1 MNGKAMVTLPK
12 GDRFVTKEITFSF
25 TKDRGRE
32 NNAVN
37 LYPDI
42 TYQTLDGFG
51 GAATEAVGYVL
62 SQLDEACREEALQAY
77 FGKDGIQYTWLRVPV
92 DSCDFALSSYCAV
105 KDPKDLDFN
114 TFSLERDLQYIIPT
128 LRRAQELSARPLSLM
143 LSPWSPPAFMKTN
156 GSRRFGGR
164 LREDCYGQWAK
175 YLCRYIKEYRNLGFA
190 VKLLSIQNEPKARQ
204 PWDGCLYTA
213 QEEKRFLQEALYP
226 QLQKEGLG
234 DMCVCIWDHN
244 KERSF
249 ERARE
254 IIDRDTDPMVGGV
267 AFHWY
272 SGDHFD
278 ALRLI
283 REKYPDKK
291 LVFTEGC
298 VEYHSYA
305 YQNDLANAQL
315 YAHDIIGNLN
325 AGMNLFFDWNLLLNQ
340 KGGPNYAGNY
350 CDAPILCDVKKN
362 TVTRQL
368 SYTYWG
374 HFSKY
379 ILPGA
384 KRIAFTQY
392 TSQLEITAFLN
403 PDGTVV
409 AVIMNQTAWDLPID
423 FRLNGEM
430 SVIESP
436 SESIMTVQIQLPQA
450 AESQN

>member
-1 MNGKAMVTLPK
+1 MNGKAAVTLPK
-12 GDRFVTKEITFSF
+12 GDGFVTREITFSF

-51 GAATEAVGYVL
+51 GAVTEAVGYVL
-62 SQLDEACREEALQAY
+62 SQLDEARREEALRSY
-77 FGKDGIQYTWLRVPV
+77 FGKGGLQYTWLRVPV
-92 DSCDFALSSYCAV
+92 DSCDFSLSSYCAV
-105 KDPKDLDFN
+105 KDPRDLEFN
-114 TFSLERDLQYIIPT
+114 TFSLDRDLQYIVPV
-128 LRRAQELSARPLSLM
+128 LRRAQELSAQPLSLM

-156 GSRRFGGR
+156 NSRRFGGR

-175 YLCRYIKEYRNLGFA
+175 YLCRYVREYRNLGFS
-190 VKLLSIQNEPKARQ
+190 VKLLSIQNEPKAKQ
-204 PWDGCLYTA
+204 PWDACLYTA

-234 DMCVCIWDHN
+234 DVCVCIWDHN
-244 KERSF
+244 KERCF

-254 IIDRDTDPMVGGV
+254 IIDRDTGPMVGGV

-283 REKYPDKK
+283 RERYPDKK

-298 VEYHSYA
+298 VEYQSYA

-350 CDAPILCDVKKN
+350 CDAPILCDVKRN
-362 TVTRQL
+362 TVARQL
-368 SYTYWG
+368 SYTYLG

-392 TSQLEITAFLN
+392 TSHLEITAFLN
-403 PDGTVV
+403 PDNTVV
-409 AVIMNQTAWDLPID
+409 AVVMNQTAWDLPID

-436 SESIMTVQIQLPQA
+436 SESIMTVQIQLPKA
-450 AESQN
+450 AE